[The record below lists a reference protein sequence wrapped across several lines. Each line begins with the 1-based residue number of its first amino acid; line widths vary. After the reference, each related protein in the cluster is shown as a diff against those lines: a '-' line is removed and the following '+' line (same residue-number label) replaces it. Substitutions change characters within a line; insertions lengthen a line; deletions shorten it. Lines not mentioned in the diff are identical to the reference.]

1 MRTTFM
7 SLFYESPFENL
18 KRHADKARECAR
30 VFYKAVKCHMDQQ
43 CAAFDD
49 LTDQVAILE
58 SEADSI
64 KRNIRGH
71 LPKGILMPVD
81 KFQFFMYLREQD
93 KVLDAVEESLYWLS
107 YRPEGIKRGELRED
121 MLFFVEKLLPAIES
135 LSPLVGKAALF
146 FKSPSDQLRREI
158 KSIIRDIRQNEH
170 EADHLER
177 ELIHHIFTAEGDP
190 MRKFH
195 LIRLVETMGS
205 IADHAQNA
213 SDMMRAM
220 IAE

>member
-7 SLFYESPFENL
+7 SLFYKSPFGNL
-18 KRHADKARECAR
+18 KRHADKVSECAR
-30 VFYKAVKCHMDQQ
+30 VFSKAIRCHLDKQ
-43 CAAFDD
+43 CAMFDD
-49 LTDQVAILE
+49 LTDQVAMLE
-58 SEADSI
+58 SEADAI

-93 KVLDAVEESLYWLS
+93 KVVDAVEEALYWLS
-107 YRPEGIKRGELRED
+107 YRPEGLDED
-121 MLFFVEKLLPAIES
+121 IGDDLMFLVDKVLPPIEA
-135 LSPLVGKAALF
+135 LSPLVEKASEF
-146 FKSPSDQLRREI
+146 FKSPSENLRQEI
-158 KSIIRDIRQNEH
+158 KSIIRDIRQAEH

-177 ELIHHIFTAEGDP
+177 ELIQKVFTKVKDP
-190 MRKFH
+190 LTVFH
-195 LIRLVETMGS
+195 LIRLLETIGS

-220 IAE
+220 VAE

>member
-7 SLFYESPFENL
+7 SLFYKSPFGNL
-18 KRHADKARECAR
+18 KRHADKVSECAR
-30 VFYKAVKCHMDQQ
+30 VFHQAIECHLDKQ
-43 CAAFDD
+43 CAMFDD
-49 LTDQVAILE
+49 LTDQVAVLE
-58 SEADSI
+58 SEADAI

-71 LPKGILMPVD
+71 IPKGILMPVD

-93 KVLDAVEESLYWLS
+93 RVLDAVEESLYWLS
-107 YRPEGIKRGELRED
+107 YRPGELED
-121 MLFFVEKLLPAIES
+121 EIAADLLFLVAKVLPSIEA
-135 LSPLVGKAALF
+135 LSPLVDKAADF
-146 FKSPSDQLRREI
+146 FKSRSEEEREEI
-158 KSIIRDIRQNEH
+158 KSIIRDIRQAEH

-177 ELIHHIFTAEGDP
+177 ELIRNVFTKVKDP
-190 MRKFH
+190 LSVFH
-195 LIRLVETMGS
+195 LIRLLETVGS

>member
-7 SLFYESPFENL
+7 SLFYKSPFENL
-18 KRHADKARECAR
+18 KRHADKVSECAR
-30 VFYKAVKCHMDQQ
+30 VFYKAMKCHLDKQ
-43 CAAFDD
+43 CAIFDD
-49 LTDQVAILE
+49 LTDQVAVLE
-58 SEADSI
+58 SEADAI

-93 KVLDAVEESLYWLS
+93 KVVDAVEESLYWLS
-107 YRPEGIKRGELRED
+107 YRPEGLEDDTGEDL
-121 MLFFVEKLLPAIES
+121 LFLVGKVLPPIEA
-135 LSPLVGKAALF
+135 LSPLVDKAADF
-146 FKSPSDQLRREI
+146 FKSQTEIQRQEI
-158 KSIIRDIRQNEH
+158 KSVIRDIRQAEH
-170 EADHLER
+170 EADFLER
-177 ELIHHIFTAEGDP
+177 ELIQKIFTKVKDP
-190 MRKFH
+190 LTVFH
-195 LIRLVETMGS
+195 LIRLVETVGS

>member
-7 SLFYESPFENL
+7 SLFYKSPFENL
-18 KRHADKARECAR
+18 KRHADKVSECAR
-30 VFYKAVKCHMDQQ
+30 VFYKAMKCHLDRQ
-43 CAAFDD
+43 CEMFDD
-49 LTDQVAILE
+49 LTDQVAVLE
-58 SEADSI
+58 SEADAI

-93 KVLDAVEESLYWLS
+93 KVVDAVEESLYWLS
-107 YRPEGIKRGELRED
+107 YRPEGLEDDTGEDL
-121 MLFFVEKLLPAIES
+121 LFLVGKVLPPIEA
-135 LSPLVGKAALF
+135 LSPLVDKAADF
-146 FKSPSDQLRREI
+146 FKSQTEIQRQEI
-158 KSIIRDIRQNEH
+158 KSVIRDIRQAEH
-170 EADHLER
+170 EADFLER
-177 ELIHHIFTAEGDP
+177 ELIQKIFTKVKDP
-190 MRKFH
+190 LTVFH
-195 LIRLVETMGS
+195 LIRLVETVGS